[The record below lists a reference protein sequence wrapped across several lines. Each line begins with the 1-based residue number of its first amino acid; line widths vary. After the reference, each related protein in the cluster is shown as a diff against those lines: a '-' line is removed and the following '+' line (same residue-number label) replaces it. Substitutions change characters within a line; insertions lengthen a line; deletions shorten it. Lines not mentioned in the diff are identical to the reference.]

1 MNTWHMFFTGMA
13 DFTSI
18 KSKDR
23 STKVGAVIVG
33 EDNEVLS
40 IGYNGF
46 PRGVDD
52 TIDERHNRPDK
63 YEFTEH
69 AERNAIYN
77 AARQG
82 IRLKDSTM
90 YLNWEPIPCPDCTRA
105 IIQAGIKR
113 VVGPNIEFPNNSTM
127 DWHER
132 FKHSISMLEE
142 AGIEIVTI
150 EENEIEQ

>member
-1 MNTWHMFFTGMA
+1 MNSWDEFFINMTHIIA
-13 DFTSI
+13 S

-23 STKVGAVIVG
+23 STGVGAVIVG

-52 TIDERHNRPDK
+52 TVAARHERPVK

-82 IRLKDSTM
+82 IRLKGSIM
-90 YLNWEPIPCPDCTRA
+90 YINWEPCPDCARA
-105 IIQAGIKR
+105 IVQAGIKEIR
-113 VVGPNIEFPNNSTM
+113 GMTRPMPHNSGN
-127 DWHER
+127 WKER
-132 FKHSISMLEE
+132 FEFSRQILKEGNVKSINL
-142 AGIEIVTI
+142 GTHC
-150 EENEIEQ
+150 